1 MNIEYSLSYLFGGSS
16 VGRNLLSCRPLT
28 AAISLFVHLY
38 TLYNIYA
45 AFLSKSPLSPHR
57 NECQKGTI
65 V

>member
-1 MNIEYSLSYLFGGSS
+1 MNIEYSQSYLFGGSS

-45 AFLSKSPLSPHR
+45 AFLSKALSPR
-57 NECQKGTI
+57 TEMSVKRAQ
-65 V
+65 

>member
-45 AFLSKSPLSPHR
+45 AFLSNALSPR
-57 NECQKGTI
+57 TEMSVKRAQ
-65 V
+65 

>member
-38 TLYNIYA
+38 TLYNI
-45 AFLSKSPLSPHR
+45 
-57 NECQKGTI
+57 
-65 V
+65 